1 MPSSLRSGS
10 ATGEAA
16 DYRRKCVGCTCTRQG
31 RRSRERAV
39 AVGQERAVAAQ
50 RISRIK
56 KHRYDTMQNLESS
69 VPPTSKLVC
78 LSRGPDAVGGVH
90 RIRLGRPSVSREK
103 DGRVGLGFCRRHL
116 AIGKSK
122 QRTILGRGPCNV
134 STTDW
139 C

>member
-16 DYRRKCVGCTCTRQG
+16 DYIRKCVGCTCTRQG

-56 KHRYDTMQNLESS
+56 KHRYDTIRCRIWNPACLQLASWCVCPV
-69 VPPTSKLVC
+69 VPT
-78 LSRGPDAVGGVH
+78 R
-90 RIRLGRPSVSREK
+90 
-103 DGRVGLGFCRRHL
+103 
-116 AIGKSK
+116 
-122 QRTILGRGPCNV
+122 
-134 STTDW
+134 
-139 C
+139 